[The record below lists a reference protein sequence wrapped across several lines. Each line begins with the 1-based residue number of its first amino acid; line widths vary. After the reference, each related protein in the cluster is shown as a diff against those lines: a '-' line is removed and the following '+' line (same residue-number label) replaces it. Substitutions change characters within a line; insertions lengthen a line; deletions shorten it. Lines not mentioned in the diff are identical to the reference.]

1 MNHCLLAF
9 LGLLLAALPASAEE
23 EPGAD
28 RRARVWDHKI
38 LEDTFGY
45 SPKTPST
52 VPWEDLIQGCPRRD
66 CIPAIDVPDFV
77 SAGEVDFLLDDDL
90 VMGVSLHGE
99 ARAYPIRILMHHE
112 VVNDRIGETAFAITY
127 CPLCGSGVAFDR
139 VVGGEETTFGVSGVL
154 HDSDLVLYDRASE
167 TLWQQ
172 ITAEGIMG
180 PGMGQTLDTVPMSM
194 ISWSRWRSA
203 HPDSNVLS
211 LDTGF
216 DFDYRGSTWAAEYDA
231 SDQIVFPVGH
241 LDRRIHPKT
250 YVYGAEADGWSTA
263 VIASTLESDL
273 SVPVTVNGKR
283 AEFLMTPGGFAS
295 LRFEDTKQ
303 SLQAHKTFWFAWANF
318 HPATTLVGQK
328 KKARTPD

>member
-1 MNHCLLAF
+1 MRLRILALLGVLFATF
-9 LGLLLAALPASAEE
+9 TLAADE

-38 LEDTFGY
+38 LEETFGFNAQ
-45 SPKTPST
+45 TPSA

-66 CIPAIDVPDFV
+66 CIPAIDSPSFV
-77 SAGEVDFLLDDDL
+77 SAGEVDYLLDDDL
-90 VMGVSLHGE
+90 VMGVDLHGE

-112 VVNDRIGETAFAITY
+112 VVNDRIGDTAFAITY

-139 VVGGEETTFGVSGVL
+139 VVSGIETTFGVSGVL

-172 ITAEGIMG
+172 ITAEALMG
-180 PGMGQTLDTVPMSM
+180 PGLGQTLNTVPMSM
-194 ISWSRWRSA
+194 ITWSQWRSA
-203 HPDSNVLS
+203 HPESQVLS

-216 DFDYRGSTWAAEYDA
+216 DYDYRGETWAAEYDA
-231 SDQIVFPVGH
+231 SDKIVFPVGH

-250 YVYGAEADGWSTA
+250 YVYGAETGDLSMA
-263 VIASTLESDL
+263 VIASTLESDR
-273 SVPVTVNGKR
+273 SVSVTIDGR
-283 AEFLMTPGGFAS
+283 QALFLMTPDGFAS
-295 LRFEDTKQ
+295 LKFADTKRTIP
-303 SLQAHKTFWFAWANF
+303 AHKTFWFAWANF

-328 KKARTPD
+328 R